1 MHGSFVF
8 SDPVQLAERML
19 INKPDPLW
27 VEYVD
32 QTPRYGPEIIK
43 LCSYSTQPNMNLQLH
58 IKTKMLKIR
67 FFLFLNSQLLCSF
80 FGILVL

>member
-19 INKPDPLW
+19 INNPGPLW

-32 QTPRYGPEIIK
+32 QTPRYGPEIIR
-43 LCSYSTQPNMNLQLH
+43 LCSYSTQSNMKLQLL
-58 IKTKMLKIR
+58 IKTKMLKIKI
-67 FFLFLNSQLLCSF
+67 LFALKLSAAVF
-80 FGILVL
+80 IFGILLL